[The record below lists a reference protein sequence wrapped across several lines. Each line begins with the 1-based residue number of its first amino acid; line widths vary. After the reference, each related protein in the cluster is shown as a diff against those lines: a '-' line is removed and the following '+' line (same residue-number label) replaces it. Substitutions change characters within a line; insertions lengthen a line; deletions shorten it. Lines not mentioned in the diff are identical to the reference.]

1 MKYILTKNK
10 IFDTQTN
17 KIIADKNQLF
27 INNKGFS
34 HNKIKKI
41 FNFMEKSEN
50 KSENKSKYK
59 SFQDLKNIKKRH
71 SLKLFDFTILIYR
84 EDKDM
89 RKLLNKLLINLVVQS
104 FNKRTSKYD
113 IYREII
119 DTDYKIDFK
128 TDEQIKNIIKILEN
142 IDLKHN
148 DFNLNG
154 FSFFK
159 IIANIIALEHGTKK
173 KTDNNSTSSDIKD
186 FEKRIQNLKLNQ
198 DKIFSEILIQKEDL
212 MEKIN
217 SIDKNI
223 RELEYLLADK
233 LDITLCQFESK
244 LIENNELAELDE
256 QDKKDETI
264 PISLDVLK
272 NLWKNVSKRNDL
284 KKDKRLCENEISNIN
299 NIIEKW
305 DIYTSIS
312 RNSDNLYL
320 IRHNVKTKQ
329 IEPHEL
335 LHNFYSYYYT
345 KTKINN
351 MYERL

>member
-1 MKYILTKNK
+1 
-10 IFDTQTN
+10 
-17 KIIADKNQLF
+17 
-27 INNKGFS
+27 
-34 HNKIKKI
+34 
-41 FNFMEKSEN
+41 
-50 KSENKSKYK
+50 
-59 SFQDLKNIKKRH
+59 
-71 SLKLFDFTILIYR
+71 
-84 EDKDM
+84 
-89 RKLLNKLLINLVVQS
+89 
-104 FNKRTSKYD
+104 
-113 IYREII
+113 
-119 DTDYKIDFK
+119 
-128 TDEQIKNIIKILEN
+128 
-142 IDLKHN
+142 
-148 DFNLNG
+148 
-154 FSFFK
+154 
-159 IIANIIALEHGTKK
+159 
-173 KTDNNSTSSDIKD
+173 
-186 FEKRIQNLKLNQ
+186 
-198 DKIFSEILIQKEDL
+198 